1 MAKGGGS
8 TRKVSANNASASR
21 TSSSTSAKYNA
32 EYISAKTKE
41 INSFK
46 LPKQN
51 DSEYIRIKDV
61 EYRISHQS
69 TYDKRHIVDIVRTS
83 DGYSLGRD
91 VFTNT
96 GSYGM
101 ATTRIKSQVQ
111 KAIREE
117 VLRLLNGLI
126 IFNSPIYISLLVQR
140 DSHNRLSLY
149 LFIHILLFSIKTRI
163 IAVTLQIIIIK

>member
-8 TRKVSANNASASR
+8 TRTVNANNASASR
-21 TSSSTSAKYNA
+21 TQSSTNTTTAYNA
-32 EYISAKTKE
+32 EYVDQKTKE
-41 INSFK
+41 INNFK

-91 VFTNT
+91 VFTNS

-101 ATTRIKSQVQ
+101 ATTRTKSQVQ
-111 KAIREE
+111 KAIRKEL
-117 VLRLLNGLI
+117 LRLLN
-126 IFNSPIYISLLVQR
+126 
-140 DSHNRLSLY
+140 
-149 LFIHILLFSIKTRI
+149 K
-163 IAVTLQIIIIK
+163 

>member
-8 TRKVSANNASASR
+8 TRTVSANNASASR
-21 TSSSTSAKYNA
+21 TSSSASASTKYNA

-101 ATTRIKSQVQ
+101 ATTRTKSEVQ
-111 KAIREE
+111 KAIQKEL
-117 VLRLLNGLI
+117 LRLLN
-126 IFNSPIYISLLVQR
+126 
-140 DSHNRLSLY
+140 
-149 LFIHILLFSIKTRI
+149 K
-163 IAVTLQIIIIK
+163 

>member
-1 MAKGGGS
+1 MAKGGGT
-8 TRKVSANNASASR
+8 TRTVSANNASASR

-32 EYISAKTKE
+32 DYISAKTKE

-101 ATTRIKSQVQ
+101 ATTRTKSQVQ

-117 VLRLLNGLI
+117 LLRLLNG
-126 IFNSPIYISLLVQR
+126 
-140 DSHNRLSLY
+140 
-149 LFIHILLFSIKTRI
+149 
-163 IAVTLQIIIIK
+163 

>member
-8 TRKVSANNASASR
+8 TRTVSANNASASR
-21 TSSSTSAKYNA
+21 KNNSASASTKYNA

-91 VFTNT
+91 VFTNS

-101 ATTRIKSQVQ
+101 AITRTKSQVQ

-117 VLRLLNGLI
+117 LLRLLN
-126 IFNSPIYISLLVQR
+126 
-140 DSHNRLSLY
+140 
-149 LFIHILLFSIKTRI
+149 K
-163 IAVTLQIIIIK
+163 

>member
-21 TSSSTSAKYNA
+21 TSSSTNAKYNA

-101 ATTRIKSQVQ
+101 ATTRTKSQVQ
-111 KAIREE
+111 KAIRKEL
-117 VLRLLNGLI
+117 LRLLNG
-126 IFNSPIYISLLVQR
+126 
-140 DSHNRLSLY
+140 
-149 LFIHILLFSIKTRI
+149 
-163 IAVTLQIIIIK
+163 

>member
-8 TRKVSANNASASR
+8 TRTISANNASASR
-21 TSSSTSAKYNA
+21 TSSTSVKYNA

-61 EYRISHQS
+61 EYRISHES
-69 TYDKRHIVDIVRTS
+69 TYDKRHIVDIIRTS
-83 DGYSLGRD
+83 DGYSLGRE
-91 VFTNT
+91 VFTNG

-101 ATTRIKSQVQ
+101 ATTYTKSQVQ
-111 KAIREE
+111 KAVRKEL
-117 VLRLLNGLI
+117 LRLLNG
-126 IFNSPIYISLLVQR
+126 
-140 DSHNRLSLY
+140 
-149 LFIHILLFSIKTRI
+149 
-163 IAVTLQIIIIK
+163 

>member
-8 TRKVSANNASASR
+8 TKTVSANNASASR
-21 TSSSTSAKYNA
+21 TNSSASASTKYSA
-32 EYISAKTKE
+32 EYVSAKTKE

-91 VFTNT
+91 VFTNS

-101 ATTRIKSQVQ
+101 ATTRTKSQVQ
-111 KAIREE
+111 RSVRK
-117 VLRLLNGLI
+117 VLLDLLN
-126 IFNSPIYISLLVQR
+126 
-140 DSHNRLSLY
+140 
-149 LFIHILLFSIKTRI
+149 K
-163 IAVTLQIIIIK
+163 

>member
-8 TRKVSANNASASR
+8 TRTVSANNASASR
-21 TSSSTSAKYNA
+21 TSSSASASTKYNA

-91 VFTNT
+91 VFTNS

-101 ATTRIKSQVQ
+101 ATTRTKSQVQ
-111 KAIREE
+111 KAIRKEL
-117 VLRLLNGLI
+117 LRLLN
-126 IFNSPIYISLLVQR
+126 
-140 DSHNRLSLY
+140 
-149 LFIHILLFSIKTRI
+149 K
-163 IAVTLQIIIIK
+163 

>member
-8 TRKVSANNASASR
+8 TRMVSANSASASR
-21 TSSSTSAKYNA
+21 TSSSASASTKYNA

-61 EYRISHQS
+61 AYRISHQS

-83 DGYSLGRD
+83 DGYSFGRE
-91 VFTNT
+91 VFTNS

-101 ATTRIKSQVQ
+101 ATTKTKSQVQ
-111 KAIREE
+111 KAIQKEL
-117 VLRLLNGLI
+117 LRLLN
-126 IFNSPIYISLLVQR
+126 
-140 DSHNRLSLY
+140 
-149 LFIHILLFSIKTRI
+149 K
-163 IAVTLQIIIIK
+163 

>member
-8 TRKVSANNASASR
+8 TRTVSANNASASR
-21 TSSSTSAKYNA
+21 TSSSASASTKYNA

-61 EYRISHQS
+61 EYRIRHQS

-91 VFTNT
+91 VFTNS

-101 ATTRIKSQVQ
+101 ATTRTKSQVQ

-117 VLRLLNGLI
+117 LLRLLN
-126 IFNSPIYISLLVQR
+126 
-140 DSHNRLSLY
+140 
-149 LFIHILLFSIKTRI
+149 K
-163 IAVTLQIIIIK
+163 

>member
-8 TRKVSANNASASR
+8 TRTISANNASASR
-21 TSSSTSAKYNA
+21 TSGSASASTKYNA

-51 DSEYIRIKDV
+51 DSEYIRINDV

-91 VFTNT
+91 VFTNS

-101 ATTRIKSQVQ
+101 ATTRTKSQVQ

-117 VLRLLNGLI
+117 LLRLL
-126 IFNSPIYISLLVQR
+126 
-140 DSHNRLSLY
+140 
-149 LFIHILLFSIKTRI
+149 K
-163 IAVTLQIIIIK
+163 

>member
-1 MAKGGGS
+1 MAKGGGP
-8 TRKVSANNASASR
+8 TRTVSANNASASR
-21 TSSSTSAKYNA
+21 TNSSASASTKDNA
-32 EYISAKTKE
+32 EYVSAKTKE

-83 DGYSLGRD
+83 DGYSLGRE
-91 VFTNT
+91 VFTNS

-101 ATTRIKSQVQ
+101 ATTRTKSQVQ
-111 KAIREE
+111 KAIRKEL
-117 VLRLLNGLI
+117 LRLLN
-126 IFNSPIYISLLVQR
+126 
-140 DSHNRLSLY
+140 
-149 LFIHILLFSIKTRI
+149 K
-163 IAVTLQIIIIK
+163 

>member
-1 MAKGGGS
+1 MAKNSGS
-8 TRKVSANNASASR
+8 TRTVSASSASASR
-21 TSSSTSAKYNA
+21 TNNSASASQKYNA

-69 TYDKRHIVDIVRTS
+69 TYDKRHIVDIIRTS

-91 VFTNT
+91 VFTNS

-101 ATTRIKSQVQ
+101 ATTRTKSQVQ

-117 VLRLLNGLI
+117 LLRLLN
-126 IFNSPIYISLLVQR
+126 
-140 DSHNRLSLY
+140 
-149 LFIHILLFSIKTRI
+149 K
-163 IAVTLQIIIIK
+163 

>member
-8 TRKVSANNASASR
+8 TRTVSANNASASR
-21 TSSSTSAKYNA
+21 TSRSTSAKYNA

-101 ATTRIKSQVQ
+101 ATTRTKSQVQ

-117 VLRLLNGLI
+117 LLRLLN
-126 IFNSPIYISLLVQR
+126 
-140 DSHNRLSLY
+140 
-149 LFIHILLFSIKTRI
+149 K
-163 IAVTLQIIIIK
+163 

>member
-8 TRKVSANNASASR
+8 TRTVNSSNASASR
-21 TSSSTSAKYNA
+21 TNNSASASTKYNA

-91 VFTNT
+91 VFTNS

-101 ATTRIKSQVQ
+101 ATTRTKSQVQ

-117 VLRLLNGLI
+117 LLRLLN
-126 IFNSPIYISLLVQR
+126 
-140 DSHNRLSLY
+140 
-149 LFIHILLFSIKTRI
+149 K
-163 IAVTLQIIIIK
+163 

>member
-8 TRKVSANNASASR
+8 TRTVSANNASASR
-21 TSSSTSAKYNA
+21 TNNSASASTKYNA
-32 EYISAKTKE
+32 EYTSAKTKE

-91 VFTNT
+91 VFTNS

-101 ATTRIKSQVQ
+101 ATTRTISQVQ
-111 KAIREE
+111 KAIRKEL
-117 VLRLLNGLI
+117 LRLLN
-126 IFNSPIYISLLVQR
+126 
-140 DSHNRLSLY
+140 
-149 LFIHILLFSIKTRI
+149 K
-163 IAVTLQIIIIK
+163 

>member
-8 TRKVSANNASASR
+8 TRTVSANNASASR
-21 TSSSTSAKYNA
+21 TTSSASASTKYNA
-32 EYISAKTKE
+32 EYVSAKTKE

-83 DGYSLGRD
+83 DGYSLGRE
-91 VFTNT
+91 VFTNS

-101 ATTRIKSQVQ
+101 ATTRTKSQVQ
-111 KAIREE
+111 KAIRKE
-117 VLRLLNGLI
+117 LLGLLN
-126 IFNSPIYISLLVQR
+126 
-140 DSHNRLSLY
+140 
-149 LFIHILLFSIKTRI
+149 K
-163 IAVTLQIIIIK
+163 

>member
-8 TRKVSANNASASR
+8 TRTISANNASASR
-21 TSSSTSAKYNA
+21 TSSSANNASASRSASTSTKYNA

-91 VFTNT
+91 VFTNS

-101 ATTRIKSQVQ
+101 ATTRTKSQVQ
-111 KAIREE
+111 KAIRKEL
-117 VLRLLNGLI
+117 LRLLN
-126 IFNSPIYISLLVQR
+126 
-140 DSHNRLSLY
+140 
-149 LFIHILLFSIKTRI
+149 K
-163 IAVTLQIIIIK
+163 

>member
-8 TRKVSANNASASR
+8 TRTVSANNASASR
-21 TSSSTSAKYNA
+21 TSSSASASTKYNA

-51 DSEYIRIKDV
+51 DSEYIRIKDI

-83 DGYSLGRD
+83 DGYSLGRE
-91 VFTNT
+91 VFTNR

-101 ATTRIKSQVQ
+101 ATTRTKSQVQ
-111 KAIREE
+111 KAIRKEL
-117 VLRLLNGLI
+117 LR
-126 IFNSPIYISLLVQR
+126 SLE
-140 DSHNRLSLY
+140 
-149 LFIHILLFSIKTRI
+149 
-163 IAVTLQIIIIK
+163 

>member
-8 TRKVSANNASASR
+8 TRTVSANNASASR
-21 TSSSTSAKYNA
+21 TISSASASTKYNA
-32 EYISAKTKE
+32 EYVSAKTKE
-41 INSFK
+41 INGFK

-83 DGYSLGRD
+83 DGYSLGRE
-91 VFTNT
+91 VFTNS

-101 ATTRIKSQVQ
+101 ATTRTKSQVQ
-111 KAIREE
+111 KAIRKEL
-117 VLRLLNGLI
+117 LRLLN
-126 IFNSPIYISLLVQR
+126 R
-140 DSHNRLSLY
+140 
-149 LFIHILLFSIKTRI
+149 
-163 IAVTLQIIIIK
+163 

>member
-8 TRKVSANNASASR
+8 TRTVSANNASASR
-21 TSSSTSAKYNA
+21 TSSSKNAKYNA

-101 ATTRIKSQVQ
+101 ATTRTKSQVQ
-111 KAIREE
+111 KAIRKEL
-117 VLRLLNGLI
+117 LRLLNG
-126 IFNSPIYISLLVQR
+126 
-140 DSHNRLSLY
+140 
-149 LFIHILLFSIKTRI
+149 
-163 IAVTLQIIIIK
+163 

>member
-8 TRKVSANNASASR
+8 TRTVSANNASASR

-83 DGYSLGRD
+83 DGYSFGRN
-91 VFTNT
+91 VFTNS

-101 ATTRIKSQVQ
+101 AITRTKSQVQ
-111 KAIREE
+111 KAIRKE
-117 VLRLLNGLI
+117 LLSLLNE
-126 IFNSPIYISLLVQR
+126 
-140 DSHNRLSLY
+140 
-149 LFIHILLFSIKTRI
+149 
-163 IAVTLQIIIIK
+163 

>member
-1 MAKGGGS
+1 MAKGGGP
-8 TRKVSANNASASR
+8 TRTVSANNASASR
-21 TSSSTSAKYNA
+21 TSSSASANTKYNS

-91 VFTNT
+91 VFTNS

-101 ATTRIKSQVQ
+101 ATTRTKSQVQ
-111 KAIREE
+111 KAIRKEL
-117 VLRLLNGLI
+117 LRLLN
-126 IFNSPIYISLLVQR
+126 
-140 DSHNRLSLY
+140 
-149 LFIHILLFSIKTRI
+149 K
-163 IAVTLQIIIIK
+163 

>member
-8 TRKVSANNASASR
+8 TRTISANNASASR
-21 TSSSTSAKYNA
+21 TSSSASASTKYNA

-51 DSEYIRIKDV
+51 DSEYIRINDV

-91 VFTNT
+91 VFTNS

-101 ATTRIKSQVQ
+101 ATTRTKSQVQ

-117 VLRLLNGLI
+117 LLRLL
-126 IFNSPIYISLLVQR
+126 
-140 DSHNRLSLY
+140 
-149 LFIHILLFSIKTRI
+149 K
-163 IAVTLQIIIIK
+163 

>member
-101 ATTRIKSQVQ
+101 ATTRTKSQVQ
-111 KAIREE
+111 KTIREE
-117 VLRLLNGLI
+117 LLRLLNG
-126 IFNSPIYISLLVQR
+126 
-140 DSHNRLSLY
+140 
-149 LFIHILLFSIKTRI
+149 
-163 IAVTLQIIIIK
+163 

>member
-1 MAKGGGS
+1 MTKGGGS
-8 TRKVSANNASASR
+8 TRTISANNASASR
-21 TSSSTSAKYNA
+21 TSSSASASTKYNA

-51 DSEYIRIKDV
+51 DSEYIRINDV

-91 VFTNT
+91 VFTNS

-101 ATTRIKSQVQ
+101 ATTRTKSQVQ

-117 VLRLLNGLI
+117 LLRLLN
-126 IFNSPIYISLLVQR
+126 
-140 DSHNRLSLY
+140 
-149 LFIHILLFSIKTRI
+149 K
-163 IAVTLQIIIIK
+163 

>member
-8 TRKVSANNASASR
+8 TRTVSANNASASR
-21 TSSSTSAKYNA
+21 TSSSASASTKYNA

-51 DSEYIRIKDV
+51 DSEYIRIKDI

-83 DGYSLGRD
+83 DGYSLGRE
-91 VFTNT
+91 VFTNS

-101 ATTRIKSQVQ
+101 ATTRTKSQVQ
-111 KAIREE
+111 KAIRKEL
-117 VLRLLNGLI
+117 LRLLN
-126 IFNSPIYISLLVQR
+126 
-140 DSHNRLSLY
+140 
-149 LFIHILLFSIKTRI
+149 K
-163 IAVTLQIIIIK
+163 